1 MNDPAAARH
10 YRLTRPNGL
19 GFIHRRSAAQFA
31 ICCAGIGLGLLGLV
45 VTGAG
50 IGGRIG
56 FAAAGVLLVASGA
69 GRTPSGEDLVAL
81 AGPFARFSARRIT
94 GRHRWSAALAPWRG
108 AGLPPLF
115 AGIALY
121 DFDAERAL
129 GRNSGRV
136 GLISDRG
143 DGSLSLVLR
152 VHGEGFLLA
161 DAAEKDARL
170 AAFGD
175 ALASLAREESPVS
188 RVTWSQLVAPAPL
201 AGHFAYLSQTS
212 RAEPDEAIASSYGD
226 LLAGTARRA
235 VSSEVLVTLTVA
247 IGRTRVGRGEVND
260 RLSSA
265 IDRLLEEAELFTTV
279 LARAGLFA
287 VGPLPAGAIA
297 RALRDRLDPSA
308 RRHLER
314 RGRSLADLAGLV
326 TPENGFPLSVEE
338 HRRFVA
344 TDGSVH
350 RIFRVAEWPR
360 LSVRADWLAG
370 FLCEQDVTR
379 SFTVIYTPL
388 GRRLARRQ
396 ALAVATRVGASI
408 DERELKGRRV
418 GAEERRAQLAAE
430 ALDEELESGAEMEL
444 VVGLVDVTAERPDE
458 LLGQCERTCQSAA
471 NVGIELRPLD
481 LRHAEALLAALPLG
495 RVVPGRAR

>member
-115 AGIALY
+115 AGITLY

-175 ALASLAREESPVS
+175 ALGEPRPRGEPGLPRHVVSAR
-188 RVTWSQLVAPAPL
+188 R
-201 AGHFAYLSQTS
+201 
-212 RAEPDEAIASSYGD
+212 
-226 LLAGTARRA
+226 AGTARRA
-235 VSSEVLVTLTVA
+235 LRLPQPDESRRA
-247 IGRTRVGRGEVND
+247 RRGD
-260 RLSSA
+260 RLFLRRRSSP
-265 IDRLLEEAELFTTV
+265 
-279 LARAGLFA
+279 
-287 VGPLPAGAIA
+287 GPLG
-297 RALRDRLDPSA
+297 
-308 RRHLER
+308 
-314 RGRSLADLAGLV
+314 GRS
-326 TPENGFPLSVEE
+326 PPKCS
-338 HRRFVA
+338 
-344 TDGSVH
+344 S
-350 RIFRVAEWPR
+350 
-360 LSVRADWLAG
+360 
-370 FLCEQDVTR
+370 R
-379 SFTVIYTPL
+379 SP
-388 GRRLARRQ
+388 
-396 ALAVATRVGASI
+396 SP
-408 DERELKGRRV
+408 
-418 GAEERRAQLAAE
+418 
-430 ALDEELESGAEMEL
+430 SGAHAW
-444 VVGLVDVTAERPDE
+444 V
-458 LLGQCERTCQSAA
+458 AA
-471 NVGIELRPLD
+471 R
-481 LRHAEALLAALPLG
+481 
-495 RVVPGRAR
+495 

>member
-1 MNDPAAARH
+1 M
-10 YRLTRPNGL
+10 L
-19 GFIHRRSAAQFA
+19 F
-31 ICCAGIGLGLLGLV
+31 
-45 VTGAG
+45 
-50 IGGRIG
+50 GRFVPIIL
-56 FAAAGVLLVASGA
+56 ALAVAGVLLAGAGA
-69 GRTPSGEDLVAL
+69 GRTPGGEDLVSL
-81 AGPFARFSARRIT
+81 VGPFARFSARRAT

-108 AGLPPLF
+108 TGLPPLF
-115 AGIALY
+115 AGITLY

-129 GRNSGRV
+129 GRSSGRV
-136 GLISDRG
+136 GLIADRA

-152 VHGEGFLLA
+152 IHGEGFLLT

-175 ALASLAREESPVS
+175 ALASLAREESPVA

-201 AGHFAYLSQTS
+201 DGHFAYLAQTS
-212 RAEPDEAIASSYGD
+212 RAEAIASSYGD
-226 LLAGTARRA
+226 LLEGTARRA

-247 IGRTRVGRGEVND
+247 IGRARLGRGEMSD
-260 RLSSA
+260 RFSSA
-265 IDRLLEEAELFTTV
+265 IDRLLEEAELFSTM

-297 RALRDRLDPSA
+297 RALRDRLDPTA

-314 RGRSLADLAGLV
+314 RGRSLSDLAGLV

-338 HRRFVA
+338 HRRFIW

-370 FLCEQDVTR
+370 FLCEQDVAR
-379 SFTVIYTPL
+379 SLTVIYTPL

-444 VVGLVDVTAERPDE
+444 VAGLVDVTAESPDE
-458 LLGQCERTCQSAA
+458 LDGQCERTCQSAA
-471 NVGIELRPLD
+471 NVGMELRSLD
-481 LRHAEALLAALPLG
+481 LRHAEALVAALPLG

>member
-1 MNDPAAARH
+1 MSEAAAALH

-19 GFIHRRSAAQFA
+19 GFVHRRSAAQFA

-45 VTGAG
+45 LAGAG
-50 IGGRIG
+50 ISGRI
-56 FAAAGVLLVASGA
+56 ALATAGVLLVGAGA
-69 GRTPSGEDLVAL
+69 GRTPGGEDLVAL
-81 AGPFARFSARRIT
+81 VEPLARFAARRAT
-94 GRHRWSAALAPWRG
+94 GRNRWSAALAPWRG

-115 AGIALY
+115 AGITLY
-121 DFDAERAL
+121 DFDPTRAL
-129 GRNSGRV
+129 GRNSGPV
-136 GLISDRG
+136 GLIADQG
-143 DGSLSLVLR
+143 DGSVSLILR

-161 DAAEKDARL
+161 DAPERDARL

-175 ALASLAREESPVS
+175 ALASLAREESPVA

-201 AGHFAYLSQTS
+201 AGHLAYLVQTS

-226 LLAGTARRA
+226 LLTETARRA
-235 VSSEVLVTLTVA
+235 VSSEVLVTLTIA
-247 IGRTRVGRGEVND
+247 LGRVRVGRGEASE
-260 RLSSA
+260 RFSSA
-265 IDRLLEEAELFTTV
+265 IDRLLEETELFSTALT
-279 LARAGLFA
+279 RAGLFA
-287 VGPLPAGAIA
+287 IGPLPAGAIA

-308 RRHLER
+308 RRRLER

-326 TPENGFPLSVEE
+326 TPENGFPLFVEE

-344 TDGSVH
+344 TDESFH
-350 RIFRVAEWPR
+350 RVFRVAEWPR

-379 SFTVIYTPL
+379 SFTVVFTPL

-444 VVGLVDVTAERPDE
+444 VVGLVDVTAESPDE

>member
-1 MNDPAAARH
+1 MNDPAATRH

-19 GFIHRRSAAQFA
+19 GFVHRRSATQFA

-50 IGGRIG
+50 IGGRM
-56 FAAAGVLLVASGA
+56 ALAVAGLLLVGAGA
-69 GRTPSGEDLVAL
+69 GRTPGGEDLVSL
-81 AGPFARFSARRIT
+81 LGPFARFSARRAT

-115 AGIALY
+115 AGITLY
-121 DFDAERAL
+121 DFDAEHAL
-129 GRNSGRV
+129 GRSSGRV
-136 GLISDRG
+136 GLIADRG
-143 DGSLSLVLR
+143 DASLSVVLR
-152 VHGEGFLLA
+152 IHGEGFLLT
-161 DAAEKDARL
+161 DAVEKDARL

-188 RVTWSQLVAPAPL
+188 RITWSQLVAPAPL
-201 AGHFAYLSQTS
+201 AGHFAYLAQTS
-212 RAEPDEAIASSYGD
+212 RAEPDEMVASSYGD
-226 LLAGTARRA
+226 LLEGTARRA

-247 IGRTRVGRGEVND
+247 IGRARLGRGEMSD
-260 RLSSA
+260 RFSSA
-265 IDRLLEEAELFTTV
+265 IDRLLDEAGLFSTA

-314 RGRSLADLAGLV
+314 RGRRLADLAGLV

-444 VVGLVDVTAERPDE
+444 VAGLVDVTAESPDE
-458 LLGQCERTCQSAA
+458 LDGQCERTCQSAA
-471 NVGIELRPLD
+471 NVGMELRSLD
-481 LRHAEALLAALPLG
+481 LRHAEALVAALPLG
-495 RVVPGRAR
+495 RVIPGRAR

>member
-19 GFIHRRSAAQFA
+19 GFIHRRSATQFA

-50 IGGRIG
+50 IGGRLG
-56 FAAAGVLLVASGA
+56 LAVAGMLLVGAGA
-69 GRTPSGEDLVAL
+69 GRTPGGEDLVSL
-81 AGPFARFSARRIT
+81 LGPFARFSARRAT
-94 GRHRWSAALAPWRG
+94 NRQRWSAALAPWRG

-129 GRNSGRV
+129 GRSSGWV
-136 GLISDRG
+136 GLIADRA
-143 DGSLSLVLR
+143 DASLSLVLR
-152 VHGEGFLLA
+152 IHGEGFLLT

-201 AGHFAYLSQTS
+201 DGHFAYLAQTS

-226 LLAGTARRA
+226 LLKGTAQRA

-247 IGRTRVGRGEVND
+247 IGRARLGRGEMSE
-260 RLSSA
+260 RFSSA
-265 IDRLLEEAELFTTV
+265 IDRLLDEAELFSTA

-297 RALRDRLDPSA
+297 RARSGTASTRRPGVTSSDAGGVSPTSPGSSPRRTGSRSRSRSTDASSRPTGVSIGSSASPSGRDSRCAPTGSPDSSA
-308 RRHLER
+308 
-314 RGRSLADLAGLV
+314 S
-326 TPENGFPLSVEE
+326 
-338 HRRFVA
+338 
-344 TDGSVH
+344 
-350 RIFRVAEWPR
+350 
-360 LSVRADWLAG
+360 
-370 FLCEQDVTR
+370 
-379 SFTVIYTPL
+379 
-388 GRRLARRQ
+388 
-396 ALAVATRVGASI
+396 
-408 DERELKGRRV
+408 
-418 GAEERRAQLAAE
+418 
-430 ALDEELESGAEMEL
+430 
-444 VVGLVDVTAERPDE
+444 
-458 LLGQCERTCQSAA
+458 RT
-471 NVGIELRPLD
+471 
-481 LRHAEALLAALPLG
+481 
-495 RVVPGRAR
+495 

>member
-1 MNDPAAARH
+1 M
-10 YRLTRPNGL
+10 
-19 GFIHRRSAAQFA
+19 
-31 ICCAGIGLGLLGLV
+31 
-45 VTGAG
+45 TGAG
-50 IGGRIG
+50 IGGRM
-56 FAAAGVLLVASGA
+56 ALAVAGVLLVGAGA
-69 GRTPSGEDLVAL
+69 GRTPGGEDLVSL
-81 AGPFARFSARRIT
+81 VGPFARFSARRAT
-94 GRHRWSAALAPWRG
+94 GRQRWSAALAPWRG

-115 AGIALY
+115 AGITLY

-129 GRNSGRV
+129 GRSSGRV
-136 GLISDRG
+136 GLIADRA

-152 VHGEGFLLA
+152 IHGEGFLLT

-201 AGHFAYLSQTS
+201 DGHFAYLAQTS

-226 LLAGTARRA
+226 LLEDTARRA

-247 IGRTRVGRGEVND
+247 IGRARLGRGEMSD
-260 RLSSA
+260 RFSSA
-265 IDRLLEEAELFTTV
+265 IDALLEEAELFSTA

-297 RALRDRLDPSA
+297 HA
-308 RRHLER
+308 RSGTASTR
-314 RGRSLADLAGLV
+314 RPGVTSSDAGGVSADLAGLV

-444 VVGLVDVTAERPDE
+444 VAGLVDVTAESPDE
-458 LLGQCERTCQSAA
+458 LDGQCERTCQSAA
-471 NVGIELRPLD
+471 NVGMELRSLD
-481 LRHAEALLAALPLG
+481 LRHAEALVAALPLG